1 MKTVLLD
8 KGLMLAVIL
17 AASCVH
23 EIEQPGLNTGRADI
37 SITLECQYPS
47 KSAAIPDEDVVRDL
61 NVWVFDS
68 SGELAEEYYFD
79 NLSIRSSGSVGFDS
93 SVGGHSRLVVV
104 GNAGRDLLAPGR
116 ISERTSVPMSCP
128 TDGSAALLMV
138 GDGSLSMTSSGL
150 KSTIALKRAMSRIGL
165 KTELAS
171 SLVAVGGQLGGN
183 VRIREAKL
191 CNSPASVSLLPSDV
205 WGSVRDF
212 KAVSGTPMQGGDRL
226 STADL
231 STLQSGGTVYLYS
244 LPNYTDVAYTD
255 SPGNSVEYST
265 YIEMTIDFDVLGDA
279 SNGSVVCRF
288 YANDGSRIGLQ
299 GGCSYVCRVILSNEE
314 ASNTWRK
321 DDFRFYNP
329 SPFKAGEQK
338 EIMLYSQIH
347 QPSEVSFSLASYP
360 GVMQNSVFRIG
371 EKVSGASMSG
381 VKVTALSAGTGTLY
395 CFDSA
400 GHKMGS
406 VPLSSSYPTISIS
419 DKTLDV
425 VGDEVSLGIDGLRD
439 VYLVRESDEL
449 YHSLYGVAY
458 IEPRASVSG
467 LYAEDFI
474 YGNTSAKTMYVNKIQ
489 WNHGD
494 AHRNW
499 TEAVG
504 KTFPYRVILACGIKA
519 DFNVTISNET
529 VGPLEGGTYFGEA
542 FDMSSVDDPLPAVAA
557 LGTQSGITAEVTS
570 GVPEEFGRSYSALAE
585 GGWRTWFGGTRL
597 EDGHIAN
604 EYLSS
609 TSSRIRWNIPSSAVR
624 LQYGGNVPLFVGKLN
639 PHCNQ
644 YVKAHV
650 GYYSSTCYIPTGIDL
665 YIEVLNN
672 DGITTC
678 LCFRPHDT
686 SMALD
691 VMGGG
696 FFYQG
701 RDGGPGYSN
710 SSGIGSNGYA
720 FLSDGSFLETDW
732 DGDLTATAEFNG
744 GNGPFF
750 GTDSYTY
757 SVVSPYNTA
766 TFGARNGKHLA
777 IYRYSPYSSYS
788 DSPALIADENGH
800 VNQKGCVSVEK
811 WSVSSKAYF
820 DWPASDFMRP
830 SVSGD
835 P

>member
-1 MKTVLLD
+1 MKTVLID

-68 SGELAEEYYFD
+68 SGDLAEEYYFD

-104 GNAGRDLLAPGR
+104 GNAGRDLQAPGR

-212 KAVSGTPMQGGDRL
+212 KAVFGTPMQGGDRL

-425 VGDEVSLGIDGLRD
+425 VGDEVSLGIEGLRD

-529 VGPLEGGTYFGEA
+529 VGPLEGSTYFGEA
-542 FDMSSVDDPLPAVAA
+542 FDMSSVDDPLPAIAA

-585 GGWRTWFGGTRL
+585 GGWRTWFGGTRFV
-597 EDGHIAN
+597 EGRIADD
-604 EYLSS
+604 YITGYS
-609 TSSRIRWNIPSSAVR
+609 TTLIRWDLPAAAVR
-624 LQYGGNVPLFVGKLN
+624 SLYGEAVPIFVGKLN
-639 PHCNQ
+639 PHCNE
-644 YVKAHV
+644 YVKACV
-650 GYYSSTCYIPTGIDL
+650 GSYASTYYNPVGVDL
-665 YIEVLNN
+665 YIETLYFS
-672 DGITTC
+672 GTTTC
-678 LCFRPHDT
+678 LCFRPHSDDVT
-686 SMALD
+686 LD
-691 VMGGG
+691 VTAGS
-696 FFYQG
+696 FAYQG
-701 RDGGPGYSN
+701 RDGGPLYSN
-710 SSGIGSNGYA
+710 ESAIGTNGYA
-720 FLSDGSFLETDW
+720 YSSDGSFLETNW
-732 DGDLTATAEFNG
+732 DGDLTATAEFNHG
-744 GNGPFF
+744 SGPFF
-750 GTDSYTY
+750 GTSQFTY
-757 SVVSPYNTA
+757 QVVGPYSNVEY
-766 TFGARNGKHLA
+766 GAKGHRHLA
-777 IYRYSPYSSYS
+777 IYHYAPYTYSGGH
-788 DSPALIADENGH
+788 AEIADANGH
-800 VNQKGCVSVEK
+800 VNSKGYVSVEK
-811 WSVSSKAYF
+811 WSVSSKAFF
-820 DWPASDFMRP
+820 DWDASEFTRP
-830 SVSGD
+830 SSSGD